1 MSNLSELKIEI
12 FGRVQGVGF
21 RQFVQKEASTL
32 GVNGS
37 VRNREDGNV
46 LIVAQGTRDKL
57 NKFLDVVQRGSLLS
71 HVSGVSYF
79 WQEPRETHKDF
90 IIVVKNGFLKDQKSS
105 FTNLGKKLLG
115 MGNSIPRHVSVIPD
129 GNRRWAKE
137 KGFGLTKGHEVSSS
151 YDNVVG
157 LLTEGK
163 KLGIKYLTFWA
174 FSTENWKRDKIE
186 VRALFSMANSLL
198 AKLREDAEKN
208 KVRFRHIGRKDR
220 LPRELIA
227 EIEKLENATKKFSDF
242 NVQLCL
248 DYWGRDEISRAINKM
263 LKLGVT
269 EITEKDVSH
278 YLDTQDIPD
287 PDLIIRTSG
296 EQRTSGFMPFQSAY
310 AELYFSDVY
319 FPDFG
324 PAELRKAVEE
334 FSRRK
339 RNFGV

>member
-1 MSNLSELKIEI
+1 MSSLSELKIEI

-21 RQFVQKEASTL
+21 RQFVQKEATAL
-32 GVNGS
+32 KIAGS
-37 VRNREDGNV
+37 VRNKEDGTV
-46 LIVAQGTRDKL
+46 LIIAQGSREKL
-57 NKFLDVVQRGSLLS
+57 DDFLEVVQKGSLLS
-71 HVSGVSYF
+71 HVSGVSYL
-79 WQEPRETHKDF
+79 WQEPKETYKDF
-90 IIVVKNGFLKDQKSS
+90 VIAVKDGFIKDQKSS

-115 MGNSIPRHVSVIPD
+115 LGNSIPKHVAIIPD
-129 GNRRWAKE
+129 GNRRWAKA
-137 KGFGLTKGHEVSSS
+137 KGLISTKGHEASAS

-157 LLTEGK
+157 LLTEAK
-163 KLGIKYLTFWA
+163 RLGIKYLTFWA
-174 FSTENWKRDKIE
+174 FSTENWKRDKFE
-186 VRALFSMANSLL
+186 VNALFSMAKTLL
-198 AKLREDAEKN
+198 AKLRVDAEKN
-208 KVRFRHIGRKDR
+208 KVRFRHIGRRDR
-220 LPRELIA
+220 LPKELVS
-227 EIEKLENATKKFSDF
+227 EIEKLEEATKKFDSF
-242 NVQLCL
+242 NVQMCL
-248 DYWGRDEISRAINKM
+248 DYGGRDEISRAINKM

-310 AELYFSDVY
+310 AELYFADCY

-324 PAELRKAVEE
+324 PAELKRAVEE